1 MNGYALEMN
10 QICKSFSGVVVL
22 NNVNFKLKQ
31 GEVHAIMGGNG
42 AGKSTLMKILTGV
55 YTNDGGSIKVNGKEV
70 KFSSPND
77 SKNNGVTMIFQEL
90 SLVPTLTVAENI
102 FLNQEPTK
110 SGLIDYKTIKQ
121 KTKELLDSFEIDID
135 PDTVVSDLSVGYCQ
149 LIEIT
154 KALSRETKILVM
166 DEPTASLSESET
178 VILFN
183 LVRRLKSKGVSI
195 VYISHRMSEI
205 FGIADAL
212 TVLRDGKD
220 VMTKDCEHL
229 NMEQVIEAMLGNKLE
244 KAFEWVERDYKG
256 DNSTILEVKS
266 LSVGTS
272 VQNVSFNLKKGEII
286 GIAGLMASGRTE
298 ILESIFGIRK
308 ITSGNIILE
317 GKEIKI
323 NSVQDAIEK
332 GFALVPEDRRRQG
345 LVLEHTVKENLTLP
359 ILKKLKKYIFIDDKK
374 SNDIVD
380 KYIEQLNIKTD
391 GGNKTI
397 KLLSGGNQQK
407 VVIAKWLVNSPKV
420 LLLDEPTAGV
430 DVAAK
435 GEIIDIVR
443 KFADTG
449 NSVILVSSELS
460 ELLAACDRILVLK
473 DGVLTKELNRKDIK
487 SEEELQH
494 AIQQN

>member
-1 MNGYALEMN
+1 MNGYALEMD
-10 QICKSFSGVVVL
+10 QICKSFNGVVVL
-22 NNVNFKLKQ
+22 DHVDFKVKL

-55 YTNDGGSIKVNGKEV
+55 YTNDGGSIKVNGKNV
-70 KFSSPND
+70 KFNSPND
-77 SKNNGVTMIFQEL
+77 SKDNGVTMIFQEL

-102 FLNQEPTK
+102 FLNQEPIK
-110 SGLIDYKTIKQ
+110 NRLIDYKTIKQ

-149 LIEIT
+149 LIEIA

-183 LVRRLKSKGVSI
+183 LVRRLKAKGVSI

-205 FGIADAL
+205 FEIADAI
-212 TVLRDGKD
+212 TVLRDGKN
-220 VMTKDCEHL
+220 VISKNCKDI
-229 NMEQVIEAMLGNKLE
+229 NMEQIIEHMIGSKVE
-244 KAFEWVERDYKG
+244 KAFEWNERDYKG
-256 DNSTILEVKS
+256 DNSNILEVKS
-266 LSVGTS
+266 LSVGTL
-272 VQNVSFNLKKGEII
+272 VQNVSFKLKKGEVI

-298 ILESIFGIRK
+298 IIESIFGIRK

-317 GKEIKI
+317 GKEINI
-323 NSVQDAIEK
+323 NSVQDAVDN

-345 LVLEHTVKENLTLP
+345 LVLDHTVKENLTLP
-359 ILKKLKKYIFIDDKK
+359 ILKKLKKYMFIDDKK

-380 KYIEQLNIKTD
+380 QYIKQLNIKTD
-391 GGNKTI
+391 GANKQI

-435 GEIIDIVR
+435 GEIIDIIR
-443 KFADTG
+443 NFANTG
-449 NSVILVSSELS
+449 NSVMLVSSELA
-460 ELLAACDRILVLK
+460 ELLAVCDRILVLR
-473 DGVLTKELNRKDIK
+473 DGVLTKELNRKDIN

-494 AIQQN
+494 AIQQS